1 MKCGCLNFIFYPSY
15 FIIPFY
21 FCGMKQKI
29 ILYGIIAGI
38 AVIGYVLL
46 FYFIDKTWAL
56 GAFVR
61 FSSLLIYAL
70 FMYLGVKDTNTT
82 DFKVLLR
89 GAFAIFLIANMLY
102 YVFDF
107 VLFNY
112 IDPSLIDIEKEM
124 AIELYRPNT
133 PINELYDMEQGIR
146 NAVAHNFSSNALQ
159 FARWSIIGFGVSLL
173 VSYLVKR
180 NIK

>member
-1 MKCGCLNFIFYPSY
+1 
-15 FIIPFY
+15 
-21 FCGMKQKI
+21 MKQKI
-29 ILYGIIAGI
+29 ILYGIIAGM
-38 AVIGYVLL
+38 AVVGYVLL
-46 FYFIDKTWAL
+46 FYFMDKTLAL
-56 GAFVR
+56 GASVR
-61 FSSLLIYAL
+61 FSSLLAYGL
-70 FMYLGVKDTNTT
+70 FMYLAVKDTKSS

-89 GAFAIFLIANMLY
+89 GAFVVFLIANALY

-112 IDPSLIDIEKEM
+112 IDPTLIDIEKEM

-159 FARWSIIGFGVSLL
+159 FARWSIIGFGLSLL
-173 VSYLVKR
+173 VSYLIKR
-180 NIK
+180 NNK